1 MSYEPKIVG
10 FLCNWCAYS
19 AADLAGMSRIS
30 YPPTI
35 RILRLMCSGR
45 IDPVIVVDTL
55 ANGAD
60 GVLIAGCLPG
70 DCHYVE
76 GNLNAEVRIK
86 ILKNLIA
93 KTGLEPE
100 RLRLEW
106 IPASGGALFAE
117 VVKDFTNQLL
127 SLGPSPLA
135 GETPNKNIME
145 LLEVVRDTV
154 ADVRLRELVGK
165 KRQITEKGNVYGE
178 VVSKEEFEKRLA
190 EYIDDE
196 FDRHRILRMVK
207 DRPLSVRELAERL
220 NLSPQRVLR
229 QIAAMRRKNLVA
241 VERIEERSPLYIALE
256 V

>member
-1 MSYEPKIVG
+1 
-10 FLCNWCAYS
+10 
-19 AADLAGMSRIS
+19 
-30 YPPTI
+30 
-35 RILRLMCSGR
+35 
-45 IDPVIVVDTL
+45 
-55 ANGAD
+55 
-60 GVLIAGCLPG
+60 
-70 DCHYVE
+70 
-76 GNLNAEVRIK
+76 
-86 ILKNLIA
+86 
-93 KTGLEPE
+93 
-100 RLRLEW
+100 
-106 IPASGGALFAE
+106 
-117 VVKDFTNQLL
+117 
-127 SLGPSPLA
+127 
-135 GETPNKNIME
+135 ME

>member
-1 MSYEPKIVG
+1 MSYEPKIIG

-35 RILRLMCSGR
+35 RIVRLMCSGR
-45 IDPVIVVDTL
+45 VDPVIVVDTL
-55 ANGAD
+55 ANGVD

-70 DCHYVE
+70 DCHYLE
-76 GNLNAEVRIK
+76 GNLNAEVKIK
-86 ILKNLIA
+86 MLKKLIA

-106 IPASGGALFAE
+106 IPASGGVLFAE
-117 VVKDFTNQLL
+117 VITDFTNHLS

-135 GETPNKNIME
+135 GENPDQSI
-145 LLEVVRDTV
+145 LEKLMAVRDTF
-154 ADVRLRELVGK
+154 ADVRLRELAGK
-165 KRQITEKGNVYGE
+165 ERLVTEKGNVYGE
-178 VVSKEEFEKRLA
+178 VLPKEEFEEKLTD
-190 EYIDDE
+190 YIDDE

-207 DRPLSVRELAERL
+207 DQPFSVRELSERL
-220 NLSPQRVLR
+220 DLSPEKVLR
-229 QIAAMRRKNLVA
+229 HITIMRRKNLLA
-241 VERIEERSPLYIALE
+241 VDRIEGRSPLYTALE